1 MDTKQLNS
9 EGWDQRVADGDVWT
23 RPVDD
28 DTIARARSGD
38 WSVLLTPTAPVPRA
52 WFGELSGARVLC
64 LASGGGQQAPTLAAA
79 GAVVTVLD
87 ASERQLAQDRSVASR
102 HGLDVTTVKGFMDD
116 LSCFA
121 AGAFDLIF
129 HPVSNCFAP
138 DLEPVWAECAR
149 VLRPGGHLLAGFMN
163 PIVYIFDQRAE
174 ARGEMLVRFPL
185 PYADVKD
192 LSADELRRNIEEYRT
207 VEFSH
212 TFDAQIA
219 GQLRA
224 GFVLCGFFEDR
235 HPTSLSSRYFPAAF
249 ATRARK
255 EEAADEG

>member
-1 MDTKQLNS
+1 MDPKQLNAH
-9 EGWDQRVADGDVWT
+9 GWNQRVADGDVWT

-38 WSVLLTPTAPVPRA
+38 WSVLLTPVAPVPRT
-52 WFGELSGARVLC
+52 WFGTLAGARVLC
-64 LASGGGQQAPTLAAA
+64 LASGGGQQAPILAAA
-79 GAVVTVLD
+79 GAAVTVLD
-87 ASERQLAQDRSVASR
+87 ASEAQLGQDRSVASR

-121 AGAFDLIF
+121 PASFDLIF

-138 DLEPVWAECAR
+138 DLAPVWAECAR
-149 VLRPGGHLLAGFMN
+149 VLRPGGYLLAGFMN
-163 PIVYIFDQRAE
+163 PITYIFDQRAE
-174 ARGEMLVRFPL
+174 ARGELTVRFPL

-192 LSADELRRNIEEYRT
+192 LPADELRSTIEQYRT

-212 TFDAQIA
+212 TFDAQIG

-224 GFVLCGFFEDR
+224 GFVLCGFYEDR
-235 HPTSLSSRYFPAAF
+235 HPTLLSSKYFPAAF
-249 ATRARK
+249 ATQARK
-255 EEAADEG
+255 EGGLG